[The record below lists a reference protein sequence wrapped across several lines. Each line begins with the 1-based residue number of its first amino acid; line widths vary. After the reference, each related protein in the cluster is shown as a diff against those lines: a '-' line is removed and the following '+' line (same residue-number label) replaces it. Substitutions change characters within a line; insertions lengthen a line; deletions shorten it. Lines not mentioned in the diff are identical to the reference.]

1 MWLLVLLKKSEEN
14 SHEQPFEG
22 GWITRTRL
30 FSTGS
35 AFTLIAFVEI
45 EHEKVLLRA
54 TRKQLSSS

>member
-1 MWLLVLLKKSEEN
+1 MSMWLLVLLKKSEEN

-22 GWITRTRL
+22 GWITHL

-35 AFTLIAFVEI
+35 EFTLIAFVEI

>member
-1 MWLLVLLKKSEEN
+1 MSMWLLVLLKKSEEN

-22 GWITRTRL
+22 GWITRL

-54 TRKQLSSS
+54 SRKQLSSS